1 MSGNKTE
8 KAEISFIKQFSQTS
22 EVRIRDQEEI
32 LDLQPVK
39 FFILYS
45 LSGVLSRVSG
55 SIVDF

>member
-1 MSGNKTE
+1 MSGSKTE